1 MESRSHRRYLSSCT
15 LNKSLLTNLE
25 RRLLHG
31 VPKQLDQALRK
42 ILSGLGLDSY
52 KKLERYQIIVEKGK
66 KSQVLSGVGDLPKA
80 DLEPGTHRVRLIY
93 RLGAPKII
101 TVDILF
107 AQNEQPWIELTT
119 QSPHVEKILPYIAEG
134 VVELVAS
141 HGTRHRIAQSRA
153 IQAVMLF
160 SVPGAVMAYGLWR
173 GVDMFLL
180 YSSMGWL
187 CLLLL
192 GVSLSLPRVF
202 PWVTFQTQRRFPWK
216 RLPPV
221 ASIVV
226 LTLAIVC
233 YIGLVLLHV
242 PPAEESP
249 VVMLASLMG

>member
-1 MESRSHRRYLSSCT
+1 MESRSHRKYLSSCT

-31 VPKQLDQALRK
+31 VPKLLDQGLRK

-52 KKLERYQIIVEKGK
+52 KKTERYQIIVENGK
-66 KSQVLSGVGDLPKA
+66 KSQVLNSVGDLPKA
-80 DLEPGTHRVRLIY
+80 DLEPGTHRVRMIY

-101 TVDILF
+101 TVEILF
-107 AQNEQPWIELTT
+107 AQSEQPWIELTT
-119 QSPHVEKILPYIAEG
+119 QSPHVEKILPNIADD
-134 VVELVAS
+134 VVELVAT
-141 HGTRHRIAQSRA
+141 HGNRHRI
-153 IQAVMLF
+153 IQNPVVQAAMLL
-160 SVPGAVMAYGLWR
+160 SVPGVVMAYGLWR

-202 PWVTFQTQRRFPWK
+202 PWVTFQSQRRFPWK
-216 RLPPV
+216 RLPSV

-242 PPAEESP
+242 PPAEENP
-249 VVMLASLMG
+249 VMMLASLMG